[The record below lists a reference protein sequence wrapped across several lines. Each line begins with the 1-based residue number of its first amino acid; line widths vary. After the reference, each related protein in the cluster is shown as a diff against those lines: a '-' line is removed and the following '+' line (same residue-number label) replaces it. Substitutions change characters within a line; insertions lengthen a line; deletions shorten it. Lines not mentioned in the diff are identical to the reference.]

1 MHGADRSTG
10 PILGTYSIWVQH
22 FEVTF
27 FSANEARHDV
37 VDVIED
43 DDDDPS
49 RALPQ
54 LFFKNYFS
62 SSSTG
67 GAAAAC
73 SLTSDTQIFFH
84 CLLIIWIISLPI
96 VSGLFPPPS
105 RSLRCSGNKCNNVI
119 IINFSKSSYRKSG
132 PIRTPIRYIID
143 VMLQRVTLLPWS
155 SGYG

>member
-1 MHGADRSTG
+1 MLGADRSTG

-67 GAAAAC
+67 GAAAAAVR
-73 SLTSDTQIFFH
+73 SLTSDTQIFFLLFAH
-84 CLLIIWIISLPI
+84 YLDHLSTYCLRHL
-96 VSGLFPPPS
+96 
-105 RSLRCSGNKCNNVI
+105 
-119 IINFSKSSYRKSG
+119 SSPFEIFK
-132 PIRTPIRYIID
+132 
-143 VMLQRVTLLPWS
+143 V
-155 SGYG
+155 

>member
-1 MHGADRSTG
+1 MKPATTSSMSSRTTTM
-10 PILGTYSIWVQH
+10 ILV
-22 FEVTF
+22 
-27 FSANEARHDV
+27 ARF
-37 VDVIED
+37 
-43 DDDDPS
+43 
-49 RALPQ
+49 L
-54 LFFKNYFS
+54 NYFS
-62 SSSTG
+62 KIIFP
-67 GAAAAC
+67 AAQQVALLLLLSVP
-73 SLTSDTQIFFH
+73 SLPTPKFFFH

-96 VSGLFPPPS
+96 VSGIFPPPS